1 MRIQFLLVAIVEAG
15 INFYLTMRQRETGLA
30 VAKRP
35 EVALDPD
42 YYVVPRRQA
51 PVAFFAETAL

>member
-1 MRIQFLLVAIVEAG
+1 LLVAIVEAG